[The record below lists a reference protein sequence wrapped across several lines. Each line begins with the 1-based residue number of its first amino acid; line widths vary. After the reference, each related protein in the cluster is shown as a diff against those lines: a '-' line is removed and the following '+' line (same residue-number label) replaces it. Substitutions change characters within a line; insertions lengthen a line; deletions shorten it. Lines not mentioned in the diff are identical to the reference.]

1 MLSVGCGSVHP
12 VTIALVAVIGGA
24 SFGWLFGDVW
34 SLLGVGG
41 LGWFVLVYAVVAELP
56 SVAGSVGVGVTD
68 AVTLD
73 GCMMLLLLRER

>member
-1 MLSVGCGSVHP
+1 
-12 VTIALVAVIGGA
+12 
-24 SFGWLFGDVW
+24 
-34 SLLGVGG
+34 
-41 LGWFVLVYAVVAELP
+41 VLVYAVVVELP